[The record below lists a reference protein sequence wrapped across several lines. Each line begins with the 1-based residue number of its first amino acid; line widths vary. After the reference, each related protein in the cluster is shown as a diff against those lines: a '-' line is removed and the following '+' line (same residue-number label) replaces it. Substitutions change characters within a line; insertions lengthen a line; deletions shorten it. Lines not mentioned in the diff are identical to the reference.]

1 MNKGGARK
9 LKSVGKLFLILTCV
23 LVGIAIIWIACSLIG
38 RIKPDAII
46 PDSAVF
52 RMSIANPVR
61 LFDGILSHESL
72 AEITAV
78 PALAAAF
85 PALKTL
91 EENPLYT
98 SRLVRLAARGGVEL
112 ALLPASAASSN
123 GESLIAAWDMGLFS
137 PLLRVLPLLS
147 GFVSV
152 PRLYYTQAGKN
163 SRFEY
168 RMENKTLFIG
178 PRRNLLLI
186 TDNAALFES
195 SVNDA
200 LPGEKKDKIYK
211 TIKPAEYDAALLFS
225 PDFINA
231 LLTGQD
237 ASIAAILKNIDVDS
251 MAEAGFSL
259 SQKKLELRLTAPV
272 SSRQAALGR
281 LLEQR
286 SHAPLVME
294 RLPAATQYAT
304 VLSAG
309 TLEELYQAALVFSGP
324 DLENNLKRADSSSRS
339 LLGLTLNDLL
349 FSWSGNEFAAFGME
363 GRPHPVYA
371 VQIADERKRQQVF
384 DKAFKS
390 IVLNENVTLNLDG
403 TRIPRIE
410 VPNFLQSLLRNWNLF
425 LPSPYYTI
433 HKGYLLIS
441 ESAETL
447 LAALRAIQ
455 KNEVLPRNPAWRN
468 IAGGKTAASAFS
480 LYYSL
485 DLSMPFFLRRNTVL
499 SSFMGVYRQGF
510 VRMSFDKGLVDI
522 SFALIPGSGGGVTL
536 MSGYPL
542 AIDGNPSNRIY
553 GTGKGES
560 RRIFLARENSA
571 ISINPADNSI
581 HELAVQGP
589 LWIIPAA
596 GGAAGGSHAGVAW
609 VLSGQGRVTLVNSDM
624 EPLQGFPALTGIRS
638 SAPPAAYGGRL
649 YLCGDDGMVYTID
662 ANGDQGVWESS
673 FLTALRSPP
682 SFLSVQVKNGGRDYA
697 AVYPKSF
704 FGEIWL
710 LDAEGR
716 ALPNWPASLSDALS
730 EATGQESSGG
740 SSGIGF
746 GSPLLFARDNRVY
759 TAFVTQAGEFLVFD
773 ENAAGVPPF
782 PLILDGVFYQQPV
795 FDGDYF
801 WLISSNGTLFQISI
815 AGEILYQSI
824 PGFSVMEEG
833 YITIFDCDGDK
844 VPEIF
849 ISGEGNALY
858 GYSRNF
864 RSLEGFPLPVW
875 GRPLF
880 VDSAGN
886 AKAEIIGLG
895 MDRKLYRW
903 QFK

>member
-1 MNKGGARK
+1 MNK
-9 LKSVGKLFLILTCV
+9 VGRSFLILLCV
-23 LVGIAIIWIACSLIG
+23 LVGISIIWIVSSLIG
-38 RIKPDAII
+38 RVKPDAVI
-46 PDSAVF
+46 PESAVF

-72 AEITAV
+72 GEIAAV
-78 PALAAAF
+78 PALASAF
-85 PALKTL
+85 PALKSL
-91 EENPLYT
+91 EESPLYEN
-98 SRLVRLAARGGVEL
+98 RLVRIAARGSFEL
-112 ALLPASAASSN
+112 ALLPAASAAAQSAP
-123 GESLIAAWDMGLFS
+123 LLAAWDMGLFS

-152 PRLYYTQAGKN
+152 PHLYYTQAGKN

-178 PRRNLLLI
+178 PWHNLMLI
-186 TDNAALFES
+186 TDSSAIFES
-195 SVNDA
+195 TVNSSRPD
-200 LPGEKKDKIYK
+200 EKKDKPFK
-211 TIKPAEYDAALLFS
+211 TIKPSAYDAVLLFS
-225 PDFINA
+225 PDFINN
-231 LLTGQD
+231 LLAGQD
-237 ASIAAILKNIDVDS
+237 TSIAAVLKNIELNS
-251 MAEAGFSL
+251 MVEAGLSL

-272 SSRQAALGR
+272 SSQQAALGR

-324 DLENNLKRADSSSRS
+324 DLSDALKRADSSSRTF
-339 LLGLTLNDLL
+339 LGLTLNDLL
-349 FSWSGNEFAAFGME
+349 FSWSGNEFVVFGME

-371 VQIADERKRQQVF
+371 IQVADERKRQQVF

-390 IVLNENVTLNLDG
+390 IVLNENVSLNLDG
-403 TRIPRIE
+403 TRLPRIE
-410 VPNFLQSLLRNWNLF
+410 VPGFLQSLLRHWNLF

-433 HKGYLLIS
+433 HKGYLLTS

-455 KNEVLPRNPAWRN
+455 KNEVLPKTPAWRN
-468 IAGGKTAASAFS
+468 IAGGKAASSAFS

-485 DLSMPFFLRRNTVL
+485 DLSMPFFLRTNTLL
-499 SSFMGVYRQGF
+499 SGFMSIYRQGF
-510 VRMSFDKGLVDI
+510 VRMSFDKGIVDI

-536 MSGYPL
+536 MNGYPL
-542 AIDGNPSNRIY
+542 TIEGNPSNRVY

-560 RRIFLARENSA
+560 RRIFLVRENSA
-571 ISINPADNSI
+571 IAINPADNSI
-581 HELAVQGP
+581 HELSGQGP

-596 GGAAGGSHAGVAW
+596 GMETKSDAAAW
-609 VLSGQGRVTLVNSDM
+609 VLSGQGRVTLVNGDM
-624 EPLQGFPALTGIRS
+624 EPAQGFPALTGVRP

-649 YLCGDDGMVYTID
+649 YLCGEDGRIYTID
-662 ANGDQGVWESS
+662 ANGDQGSWESS

-682 SFLSVQVKNGGRDYA
+682 SFLSVQTKRDGRDYA

-710 LDAEGR
+710 LDAEGK
-716 ALPNWPASLSDALS
+716 ALPNWPASLSNALS
-730 EATGQESSGG
+730 GGGGQESASG

-746 GSPLLFARDNRVY
+746 GSPLLFVRDNRVY
-759 TAFVTQAGEFLVFD
+759 AAFVTQAGEFLVFD

-782 PLILDGVFYQQPV
+782 PLMLDGVFYQQPI
-795 FDGDYF
+795 FDGDFF
-801 WLISSNGTLFQISI
+801 WLVSSNGTLFQISP

-833 YITIFDCDGDK
+833 YITAFDCDGDK

-849 ISGEGNALY
+849 ISGEGNALH

-875 GRPLF
+875 GKPLF
-880 VDSAGN
+880 VDSNGS

>member
-1 MNKGGARK
+1 MNKGGANK
-9 LKSVGKLFLILTCV
+9 SKSVGKFFLILLCV
-23 LVGIAIIWIACSLIG
+23 LVGISIIWISCSLIG
-38 RIKPDAII
+38 RVKPDAVI
-46 PDSAVF
+46 PDSAIF

-72 AEITAV
+72 GEIAAA
-78 PALAAAF
+78 PALASAF
-85 PALKTL
+85 PALKSL
-91 EENPLYT
+91 EESPLYKN
-98 SRLVRLAARGGVEL
+98 RLLRLAARGGLEF
-112 ALLPASAASSN
+112 ALLPAPAAAQSAP
-123 GESLIAAWDMGLFS
+123 LLAAWDMGLFS
-137 PLLRVLPLLS
+137 PLLRVLPLFS

-152 PRLYYTQAGKN
+152 PHLYYTQAGKN

-178 PRRNLLLI
+178 PWHNLLLI
-186 TDNAALFES
+186 TDSSAIFES
-195 SVNDA
+195 SVNSNRPD
-200 LPGEKKDKIYK
+200 EKKDKPFK
-211 TIKPAEYDAALLFS
+211 TIKPSAYDVVLLFS
-225 PDFINA
+225 PDFINN
-231 LLTGQD
+231 LLAGQD
-237 ASIAAILKNIDVDS
+237 TSIAAILKNIELDS
-251 MAEAGFSL
+251 MAEAGLSL

-272 SSRQAALGR
+272 SSQRAALGR

-309 TLEELYQAALVFSGP
+309 TLEELYQAALIFSGP
-324 DLENNLKRADSSSRS
+324 DLDDALKRADSSSRT

-349 FSWSGNEFAAFGME
+349 FSWSGKEFAVFGME

-371 VQIADERKRQQVF
+371 IQVADERKRQQVF

-390 IVLNENVTLNLDG
+390 IVLNENISLNLDG
-403 TRIPRIE
+403 TRLPRIE
-410 VPNFLQSLLRNWNLF
+410 VPGFLQSLLRRWNLF

-433 HKGYLLIS
+433 HKGYLLAS

-455 KNEVLPRNPAWRN
+455 KNEVLPKTPAWRN
-468 IAGGKTAASAFS
+468 IAGGKAASSAFS

-485 DLSMPFFLRRNTVL
+485 DLSMPFFLRTNTLL
-499 SSFMGVYRQGF
+499 SSFMGIYRQGF
-510 VRMSFDKGLVDI
+510 VRMSFDNGFVDV
-522 SFALIPGSGGGVTL
+522 SFALVPGSGGGVTL
-536 MSGYPL
+536 MNGYPL
-542 AIDGNPSNRIY
+542 TIEGNPSNRVY
-553 GTGKGES
+553 GTGKGEN
-560 RRIFLARENSA
+560 RRILLVRENSA
-571 ISINPADNSI
+571 VAINPADNSI
-581 HELAVQGP
+581 HELSGQGP

-596 GGAAGGSHAGVAW
+596 GMETKSDAAAW
-609 VLSGQGRVTLVNSDM
+609 VLSGQGRATLVNGDM
-624 EPLQGFPALTGIRS
+624 EPAQGFPALTGIRP

-649 YLCGDDGMVYTID
+649 YLCGEDGKVYTVDI
-662 ANGDQGVWESS
+662 NGDQGVWESS
-673 FLTALRSPP
+673 FMTALRSPP
-682 SFLSVQVKNGGRDYA
+682 SFLSIQTKRGGRDYA

-710 LDAEGR
+710 LDAEGK

-730 EATGQESSGG
+730 GGGGQESVSG

-746 GSPLLFARDNRVY
+746 GSPLLFVRDNRVY
-759 TAFVTQAGEFLVFD
+759 AAFVTQAGEFLVFD
-773 ENAAGVPPF
+773 ENAAAVPPF
-782 PLILDGVFYQQPV
+782 PLMLDGIFYQQPI

-801 WLISSNGTLFQISI
+801 WLISSNGTLFQVSP

-833 YITIFDCDGDK
+833 YITAFDCDGDK
-844 VPEIF
+844 IPEIF
-849 ISGEGNALY
+849 ISGEGNALH

-875 GRPLF
+875 GKPLF
-880 VDSAGN
+880 VDSSGN